1 MADCSDLIGKKQRN
15 ASQQNNAM
23 IWKMQKVIDQ
33 THNVKLRYSMASM
46 KSAMWEQP
54 TRMEKIVKERE
65 V

>member
-15 ASQQNNAM
+15 ASQQNNA
-23 IWKMQKVIDQ
+23 ITWKMQKVIDQ

-54 TRMEKIVKERE
+54 TRN
-65 V
+65 